1 MGARDRKKRLQYHGF
16 ELYGIKA
23 IQIYAKTRVYAN
35 CGGVSEKEKSSSA
48 PSPPKRCPVR

>member
-23 IQIYAKTRVYAN
+23 IKYMPIVEVFQKKR
-35 CGGVSEKEKSSSA
+35 
-48 PSPPKRCPVR
+48 SPPQPPALQKDAL

>member
-23 IQIYAKTRVYAN
+23 IKYMPKQEYMPIVEVFQKKRST
-35 CGGVSEKEKSSSA
+35 
-48 PSPPKRCPVR
+48 PQPPALQKRCPVR